1 MLLYIKINTIIP
13 KLIVSQ
19 IVGGIKL
26 KYLCLRYS
34 LLQFCTIF
42 IKFCS
47 SDLCCSSRIESLR
60 ALSFTKVNLIQWVFP
75 QTLPS
80 DSYRTKKN
88 SNKKLL
94 ISCKIQ
100 YNYGKVKEVA
110 HKPLLVNIF
119 NVKNRFSFSKSKI
132 SLQIFYFESA
142 ERSTLVNSFL
152 RISLL
157 QYNLIGTQQ
166 WDLKTNLIH
175 ITGLTWSSSIF

>member
-1 MLLYIKINTIIP
+1 MLLNITINTIIP

-19 IVGGIKL
+19 IFGGIKL

-42 IKFCS
+42 IKSCS
-47 SDLCCSSRIESLR
+47 SDLCCSSRVESLR

-88 SNKKLL
+88 PNNKLL

-110 HKPLLVNIF
+110 HEPLVHIV

-132 SLQIFYFESA
+132 SFQIFYFESA
-142 ERSTLVNSFL
+142 ERSTWFNPFL
-152 RISLL
+152 RIL
-157 QYNLIGTQQ
+157 
-166 WDLKTNLIH
+166 
-175 ITGLTWSSSIF
+175 